1 MLRGRFLE
9 DPGHFLHSKPQFMD
23 ELTIGDL
30 WKDRSPY
37 TFETYYLVEEAI
49 IDNSIQVLTL
59 LFIND

>member
-1 MLRGRFLE
+1 ME

-49 IDNSIQVLTL
+49 IDNSIQFLTL